1 MLARGLG
8 TLEGSV
14 RLELRGGGAERFFTR
29 CAQEGVRFRAVERQ
43 EIDRVCFTVGLP
55 DFFRLRQQ
63 ARRCGVALR
72 VVEKRGL
79 PFRAGRALRHRV
91 LAVGLILS
99 AAAVLWL
106 SGRVWTIRVEGCVET
121 TPGEILSLLSQA
133 GLRTGVL
140 RRTLPLKTIKSD
152 VMAGT
157 DKLSRLTINFRGIHA
172 LVKVWERPTGPEPV
186 DESVPCDVISP
197 VTGVILRLRV
207 RQGTA
212 RVKVGDTVQAGDV
225 LAAGYIPGAEEG
237 QPGRTIH
244 ALAEAD
250 IRTWHTETCL
260 IPGEL
265 RRALPGQMGKKQ
277 RFFRVGT
284 RIFPLGFVENHA
296 FLWYDTQIG
305 TKALRLHPDQVFPL
319 EWGWT
324 AQRELRPGD
333 APSAEDLAAQVE
345 ARMTARLLAEHPGA
359 ELAGSRFS
367 LEMTESGALLG
378 TLRAELVE
386 ICGTEVPILHNN
398 ME

>member
-1 MLARGLG
+1 MLSRGLHR
-8 TLEGSV
+8 LEGSV
-14 RLELRGGGAERFFTR
+14 RVELRGGGAERFFTR
-29 CAQEGVRFRAVERQ
+29 CAQTGVCFREVERA
-43 EIDRVCFTVGLP
+43 EIDRVSFTVGLP

-63 ARRCGVALR
+63 ARRCGVTLR
-72 VVEKRGL
+72 VTEKRGL
-79 PFRAGRALRHRV
+79 PFAAGRMLRHRV

-99 AAAVLWL
+99 AAAMLWL

-133 GLRTGVL
+133 GLRTGA
-140 RRTLPLKTIKSD
+140 RRQDLPLKTIKSD

-172 LVKVWERPTGPEPV
+172 LVQVWERSEGPGQI

-197 VTGVILRLRV
+197 VTGIILRLRV

-225 LAAGYIPGAEEG
+225 LVSGVIPGAEG
-237 QPGRTIH
+237 SPDRTVH

-250 IRTWHTETCL
+250 IRTWHTGMAL

-265 RRALPGQMGKKQ
+265 RAALPGELGKKQ
-277 RFFRVGT
+277 RFFRVGE
-284 RIFPLGFVENHA
+284 RIFPLGFVEKPA

-324 AQRELRPGD
+324 AQRELRAGD
-333 APSAEDLAAQVE
+333 APTAEELSARAE
-345 ARMTARLLAEHPGA
+345 ARMTERLLASHPGA

-367 LEMTESGALLG
+367 LEVTESGAFLA

-386 ICGTEVPILHNN
+386 ICGTEVPLAHNN
-398 ME
+398 TE